1 MSLTP
6 SSANIDQLEAT
17 LTKLASLLNHPSTGT
32 WRAASHGEVQALLE
46 AALESSMRASRR
58 LLQYRAQLGQLLD
71 TLAEGLAV
79 FDLGAQPIHQNAA
92 VTRLLAEEPEC
103 ERILA
108 TMRSIVHALAA
119 LARPGGGTRAS
130 SAPRPAWR
138 ELRTERGRYQLR
150 GSMLG
155 ESLLGTSPVVV
166 VAIECMSTESLSDL
180 ALQQQYRLTR
190 REIEVA
196 RLLSQGRANDEI
208 AEDLGISTHTAR
220 RHTESVLSKL
230 GVHTRAAAGAKLK
243 AG

>member
-1 MSLTP
+1 MSLVL

-17 LTKLASLLNHPSTGT
+17 LTKLASLLNYPSTGP
-32 WRAASHGEVQALLE
+32 WRGAAPGEVEALLQ
-46 AALESSMRASRR
+46 AALDSSIRASRR
-58 LLQYRAQLGQLLD
+58 LLQYRAQLGHLMD

-79 FDLGAQPIHQNAA
+79 FDLAAQPIHQNGAF
-92 VTRLLAEEPEC
+92 TRLLEEEPER
-103 ERILA
+103 ERVLA
-108 TMRSIVHALAA
+108 AMRSVVHALAVYSG
-119 LARPGGGTRAS
+119 PGGGARS
-130 SAPRPAWR
+130 SHARQPAWR
-138 ELRTERGRYQLR
+138 ELHTDSGHYWLR
-150 GSMLG
+150 ASMLG
-155 ESLLGTSPVVV
+155 ESLLGSSPEVV
-166 VAIECMSTESLSDL
+166 VAVERMSSEPLSDS

-208 AEDLGISTHTAR
+208 AQDLGISTHTAR